1 MPSVSKNFVPV
12 STEAVA
18 VSELVFPFVNA
29 GLELKSDIRF
39 LGFDEKKRANDA
51 KEGCGKLAGNSPLVQ
66 RFVSRIRASFAFMK
80 TPSEVLFHV
89 KERGTVCHTD
99 ASANLHD
106 GSFFVNGN
114 PNGSFAIKQPG
125 SVSDQFSF
133 QSILRK
139 VIDGMMANSVE
150 LQCPARK
157 GAEGQYRT
165 KHGESQGVRREQVP
179 SPEGKICSELGRNA
193 ERLTEM
199 FSPSYGYTHSVSV
212 PKKVTDCNTNYIEV
226 VAHQDADLEILER
239 RQPTNQDGEVVP
251 ILWMGNMTCSNRKQQ
266 AVIIA

>member
-1 MPSVSKNFVPV
+1 M
-12 STEAVA
+12 T
-18 VSELVFPFVNA
+18 VSELVVPFVNT
-29 GLELKSDIRF
+29 GLEFNSDIRF
-39 LGFDEKKRANDA
+39 LGFDEKKRANEA
-51 KEGCGKLAGNSPLVQ
+51 KEGCGKLAGNGPLVQ
-66 RFVSRIRASFAFMK
+66 RFVVWIGAFFALIK
-80 TPSEVLFHV
+80 TSAEVLFHV
-89 KERGTVCHTD
+89 EKRSRIGHAD

-106 GSFFVNGN
+106 GSFFVG
-114 PNGSFAIKQPG
+114 GYSDG
-125 SVSDQFSF
+125 TLSVEKTSSVGEQLTFHSK
-133 QSILRK
+133 LRK

-165 KHGESQGVRREQVP
+165 KQGESPGVRREQVP

-212 PKKVTDCNTNYIEV
+212 HKKVTDCNTNYIDM